1 MDLINAY
8 EEHKTTPEHRDA
20 VQRSQKQQESQKR
33 LSNEIWW
40 AQYDYTKGKSLAA
53 PVRDEVVKF
62 DDLNSWDRDLVEA
75 FESRRSAKALDRLL
89 AQKRPPYRGAG
100 AAIALSLSC
109 TIFRGLPGW

>member
-1 MDLINAY
+1 MQPLSFLFDKFLIDIVGCTRSLMDFINAY

-53 PVRDEVVKF
+53 QVNDNMINA
-62 DDLNSWDRDLVEA
+62 DDLTFID
-75 FESRRSAKALDRLL
+75 
-89 AQKRPPYRGAG
+89 
-100 AAIALSLSC
+100 
-109 TIFRGLPGW
+109 